1 MKARMTVQK
10 LRKIIRETLEN
21 NDPKKS
27 IEKLEDIEAE
37 ILGGEDALVQ
47 PLDYTKIMTGEE
59 NVEQPET
66 LDLIV
71 KEVNRRIAEKKD
83 QNKDGKNDFDDVK
96 IARMKASGM
105 SDDEIKEKHPELFK
119 ETVGDLVGKILSKI
133 AAKKDD
139 DHEGRDLGYGEG
151 EGRATKGA
159 LDKLARYS
167 QSLHDK
173 IRDED
178 DLPEWVQYK
187 IAISAENIGKVYH
200 YLDYKMKRMEEG

>member
-10 LRKIIRETLEN
+10 LRGIIREALNGVE
-21 NDPKKS
+21 
-27 IEKLEDIEAE
+27 ELEDVEATE
-37 ILGGEDALVQ
+37 DVFGTGEALEE
-47 PLDYTKIMTGEE
+47 PLNYTKIMTGEDP
-59 NVEQPET
+59 VEQPEM

-71 KEVNRRIAEKKD
+71 KEVKKRIAEKKD
-83 QNKDGKNDFDDVK
+83 QNKDGENDFDDVK

-105 SDDEIKEKHPELFK
+105 SDKEIKEKHPELFK
-119 ETVGDLVGKILSKI
+119 ETVGDLVGKILAKI
-133 AAKKDD
+133 ATKKDD
-139 DHEGRDLGYGEG
+139 DHEGRDLGYGEA
-151 EGRATKGA
+151 EGRTSKGA

-200 YLDYKMKRMEEG
+200 YLDYKMKRMEEE

>member
-10 LRKIIRETLEN
+10 LRGIIREALNGVE
-21 NDPKKS
+21 
-27 IEKLEDIEAE
+27 ELEDVEATE
-37 ILGGEDALVQ
+37 DVFGTGEALEE
-47 PLDYTKIMTGEE
+47 PLNYTKIMTGEDP
-59 NVEQPET
+59 VEQPEM

-71 KEVNRRIAEKKD
+71 KEVKKRIAEKKD
-83 QNKDGKNDFDDVK
+83 QNKDGENDFDDVK

-105 SDDEIKEKHPELFK
+105 SDKEIKEKHPELFK
-119 ETVGDLVGKILSKI
+119 ETVGDLVGKILAKI
-133 AAKKDD
+133 ATKKDD
-139 DHEGRDLGYGEG
+139 DHEGRDLGYGEA
-151 EGRATKGA
+151 EGRTSKGA

-200 YLDYKMKRMEEG
+200 YLDYKMRRMEEE

>member
-1 MKARMTVQK
+1 MKAIMTVQK
-10 LRKIIRETLEN
+10 LRKIIRESLEN
-21 NDPKKS
+21 NDPKKA

-59 NVEQPET
+59 NVDQPET
-66 LDLIV
+66 LDMIV
-71 KEVNRRIAEKKD
+71 KEVKRRIAEKKD

-105 SDDEIKEKHPELFK
+105 SDEEIKKKHPELFK

-133 AAKKDD
+133 ATAKDD
-139 DHEGRDLGYGEG
+139 EEPQVLGGGGTARMAKQHLYQL
-151 EGRATKGA
+151 ATTA
-159 LDKLARYS
+159 

-173 IRDED
+173 LDDDDE
-178 DLPEWVQYK
+178 LPEWCQSK
-187 IAISAENIGKVYH
+187 IAVAESSIDAVAEHLG
-200 YLDYKMKRMEEG
+200 YKMKRMDQE